1 MIPTL
6 RDAPDT
12 RRFGSSSSRT
22 RSVLKDPSGTLPS
35 FMSPAVDICLRFLS
49 FDLVELSLLHHG
61 VAKDISCV
69 GGNQGKFVF
78 MLRQNGD
85 WRKISSFLL
94 SDNFNYGLLTDAGNC
109 TQSSFPTLFN
119 ISMIELFSNNLKR
132 WCVPSL
138 PFPTVHGPFVVHI
151 PHQKMQKKKKEF
163 PPQRFNRSDSS
174 FLRWTRP
181 TPITSHIGTC
191 TGSGTLGDIK
201 RAQLTRELMFS
212 GTTGLA
218 PWML

>member
-1 MIPTL
+1 
-6 RDAPDT
+6 
-12 RRFGSSSSRT
+12 
-22 RSVLKDPSGTLPS
+22 
-35 FMSPAVDICLRFLS
+35 MSPAVDICLRFLS

-151 PHQKMQKKKKEF
+151 PHQKMQKKKKRI
-163 PPQRFNRSDSS
+163 PPTKIQQKRQQLSEVDSANANHVTHRHMHGIRHAGRHQKSSVNSWINVLGNNRISTVDAVI
-174 FLRWTRP
+174 RITP
-181 TPITSHIGTC
+181 TKAGNYIVKA
-191 TGSGTLGDIK
+191 D
-201 RAQLTRELMFS
+201 
-212 GTTGLA
+212 
-218 PWML
+218 